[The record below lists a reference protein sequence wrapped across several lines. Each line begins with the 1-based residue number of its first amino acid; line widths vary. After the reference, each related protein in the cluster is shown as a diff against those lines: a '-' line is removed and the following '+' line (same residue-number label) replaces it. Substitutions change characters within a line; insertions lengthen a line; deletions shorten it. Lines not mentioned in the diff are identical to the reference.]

1 MVSEITSFY
10 CQPDMRSSSV
20 RCQEALHAFFHEGF
34 WKSDHD
40 FLIVFHTNFL
50 FGMQVFEI
58 PGFIASRIWRHRPSS
73 ANRTLHANY
82 HDGFWKSDHY
92 FLIAF
97 HCNFLCGM
105 HGFQDEVVI
114 FEAACDV
121 IMISLPGGV
130 ARNFL
135 IADSERATL
144 ILF

>member
-1 MVSEITSFY
+1 
-10 CQPDMRSSSV
+10 
-20 RCQEALHAFFHEGF
+20 
-34 WKSDHD
+34 
-40 FLIVFHTNFL
+40 
-50 FGMQVFEI
+50 
-58 PGFIASRIWRHRPSS
+58 
-73 ANRTLHANY
+73 
-82 HDGFWKSDHY
+82 
-92 FLIAF
+92 
-97 HCNFLCGM
+97 M